1 VEERLVPSLTPSP
14 EPGTSFAAVV
24 RQLGRL
30 LWQLLKDS
38 LRLAAVLLL
47 LYFVA
52 VLLGVF
58 R

>member
-1 VEERLVPSLTPSP
+1 MPSLTPSP

>member
-1 VEERLVPSLTPSP
+1 MPQRISGP
-14 EPGTSFAAVV
+14 EPGTSVAAVV
-24 RQLGRL
+24 RQLGL
-30 LWQLLKDS
+30 VLWQLLKDS
-38 LRLAAVLLL
+38 LRLAAVLVL